1 MAILKLFRNTEMFAT
16 REAALNDIMLRATGL
31 YDGEMWIASY
41 GTNPNV
47 RTILAVKRNYGV
59 TVFDNESINDVINS
73 LDYSDEAVAK
83 SFVTSVSET
92 DGVISVTRGEVT
104 SNDKTIDL
112 AETNGGG
119 IDFAVNIDGSSLV
132 KDSNDGTI
140 SVQIDS
146 NEKVLSSGNNGLQT
160 TIALKKVTTGLSAN
174 IKEQYQLVGI
184 DGTTQLGNVA
194 VDIYKDSAL
203 IAVKLSTLD
212 ATWDSTNNVIVD
224 GTGEDAL
231 VFAYEDKNG
240 QVQVVAIPVGDFLRE
255 SEFKDGL
262 QVDSNNGEVSV
273 KIDANSET
281 LTVSDGQGGSTTE
294 SALTVS
300 IDGVKVDHIQDAIDY
315 SVGLLDTTVTDSLD
329 ASDDTQVAPGSHVG
343 IKIVEE
349 DGIITS
355 VDIVEDDIASAAD
368 VNELDRVVSE
378 SLNDLELRKAE
389 KTDLDNLSNSV
400 LEQVE
405 AGNGIQ
411 VSAKSAKKQTISVKL
426 DDQPHSYRLKV
437 SPFTVITAQAYD
449 ALSSVDKEN
458 YEPYETNALV
468 LTSDGLYMSEVTDC
482 GTY

>member
-1 MAILKLFRNTEMFAT
+1 MAILKLLRNSEMFAT
-16 REAALNDIMLRATGL
+16 REAALNDIILRATSL
-31 YDGEMWIASY
+31 SDGEMWIASY
-41 GTNPNV
+41 GTNPNAK
-47 RTILAVKRNYGV
+47 TILAVKRNYGV

-92 DGVISVTRGEVT
+92 NGVISVTRGEVT

-140 SVQIDS
+140 SVQINS

-203 IAVKLSTLD
+203 LAVKLSTLD

-294 SALTVS
+294 AALTVS
-300 IDGVKVDHIQDAIDY
+300 IDGVKVGHIQDAIDY
-315 SVGLLDTTVTDSLD
+315 SIGLLDTTVTDSLD
-329 ASDDTQVAPGSHVG
+329 ASDDTQVASGSHVG

-368 VNELDRVVSE
+368 MNEIERVVSE

-389 KTDLDNLSNSV
+389 KTDFDNLSDSI

-411 VSAKSAKKQTISVKL
+411 VSAKSDKKQTISLKL

-449 ALSSVDKEN
+449 ALSSADKEN

-468 LTSDGLYMSEVTDC
+468 LTSDGLYMPEVTDC